1 LRKRFQDWSPTQQI
15 ADILLTMTP
24 YLKMYKLYGEN
35 YEHALVGID
44 RYKNKIQ
51 NSRFV
56 EILAEGEKHP
66 LAARKNLECMLI
78 LPVQRIPRYVL
89 LLTSL
94 ADSIDEA
101 IGKAK
106 SRSQCIEIQSRIE
119 NLFGRKAL
127 PIPTLVEAHR
137 VFIKEGVLKKQATKL
152 TDQRFYLF
160 NDLLLITPMTAE
172 KFVTIKPLY
181 LSSITLKNT
190 SPTDLSF
197 IILSYGESFTVYA
210 QNLSEKKEWLKAIES
225 CMAGYKKNMPKEKK
239 LPAETA
245 PVWIPDEAASNCM
258 RCDAEFGYIV
268 RKHHCRNCGAV
279 VCKNCSL
286 HTAIVPGVDKH
297 KEVRVCNVCKKII
310 TQMSK

>member
-1 LRKRFQDWSPTQQI
+1 
-15 ADILLTMTP
+15 
-24 YLKMYKLYGEN
+24 
-35 YEHALVGID
+35 VGID

-89 LLTSL
+89 LLTDLLNNTDKNHPDYDNITKSYQAIKSL

-225 CMAGYKKNMPKEKK
+225 CMAGYKKTCQKRKNFLQKQPQYGSPTKPHPIVCAVMPNS
-239 LPAETA
+239 AT
-245 PVWIPDEAASNCM
+245 
-258 RCDAEFGYIV
+258 
-268 RKHHCRNCGAV
+268 
-279 VCKNCSL
+279 
-286 HTAIVPGVDKH
+286 
-297 KEVRVCNVCKKII
+297 
-310 TQMSK
+310 